1 MTTTSFAGGCV
12 HLQKSP
18 LIHSVAAPFQIEPAA
33 LGFDLVFFSKDLRT
47 AIALIQRSE
56 AMDEQNGEDIILTT
70 GNLGHIQI
78 PTIIPSIGI
87 TLLVFLIHSRL
98 SIIPMA
104 HLSLRTLKEGSI

>member
-1 MTTTSFAGGCV
+1 MVENGNPAQINLTTSVF
-12 HLQKSP
+12 
-18 LIHSVAAPFQIEPAA
+18 
-33 LGFDLVFFSKDLRT
+33 LVNPEKLKQHIRT
-47 AIALIQRSE
+47 AIVLIQKLE
-56 AMDEQNGEDIILTT
+56 AMDEQNWKDIILTT